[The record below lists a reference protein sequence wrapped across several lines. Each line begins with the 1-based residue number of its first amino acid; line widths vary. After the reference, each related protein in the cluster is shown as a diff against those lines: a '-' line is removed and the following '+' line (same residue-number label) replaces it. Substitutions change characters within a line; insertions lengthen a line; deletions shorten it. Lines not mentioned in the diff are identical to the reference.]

1 MSTPAAG
8 SMTAPG
14 VGRPPRRVLFVAEAV
29 TLAHVARPRVLAER
43 LDPAQYEVHFAAAPD
58 FDWALAGLAARCW
71 PLASIAP
78 QRFLQAL
85 AQGVPIYDA
94 ATLTAY
100 VEHDLE
106 LIDQVRPDVIVGDFR
121 LSLAVSAPLRGIPY
135 LALAN
140 AYWSPYTA
148 MTRWPIPDLLPAR
161 LFGESFARSLFNR
174 IRPLVFWQH
183 ARALNAVRRRFGLT
197 PVGDMLHAYTWGD
210 ETLYLDVPELI
221 PTRPLPS
228 NHHFI
233 GPALWEPAARL
244 PDWWDRLPTERPSI
258 YVTLGSSGSGALL
271 PGLLTELVK
280 LPYTILVATAGRVDR
295 RSLPAG
301 VWAADYLPGALVAA
315 RADLVIS
322 NGGSPTGYQALSQGV
337 PVLGIASNLD
347 QHLAMHYIVAAG
359 AGRLLRSERVRAGSV
374 RAAVLEMTTADGYG
388 VAAKRVQGWLAA
400 LQPGV
405 GLRRRLDD
413 LAY

>member
-1 MSTPAAG
+1 
-8 SMTAPG
+8 MTAPV

-29 TLAHVARPRVLAER
+29 TLAHVVRPRVLAES
-43 LDPAQYEVHFAAAPD
+43 LDPAQYEVHFAAAPA
-58 FDWALAGLAARCW
+58 FDTALAGLGARRW
-71 PLASIAP
+71 PLTSISP
-78 QRFLQAL
+78 QRFIQAL
-85 AQGVPIYDA
+85 AQGTPIYDA

-106 LIDQVRPDVIVGDFR
+106 LIDQVRPDLIVGDFR
-121 LSLAVSAPLRGIPY
+121 LSLAVSAPLRRVPY

-161 LFGESFARSLFNR
+161 LFGEPFARSLFNR

-221 PTRPLPS
+221 PMRPLPP

-233 GPALWEPAARL
+233 GPALWEPVTGL
-244 PDWWDRLPTERPSI
+244 PDWWGDVPTERPSI

-301 VWAADYLPGALVAA
+301 VWAADYLPGALAAA
-315 RADLVIS
+315 RAALVIS
-322 NGGSPTGYQALSQGV
+322 NGGSPTGYQALCQGV

-347 QHLAMHYIVAAG
+347 QHLAMHYIAAAG
-359 AGRLLRSERVRAGSV
+359 AGRLLRSERVRPGSV
-374 RAAVLEMTTADGYG
+374 HAAVLEMMAADGYR

-405 GLRRRLDD
+405 GLSRRLDD
-413 LAY
+413 LA